1 MSEPIRESSPMIGPD
16 SLRKINQVNKAFF
29 ETHTK
34 RNYGRADV
42 YGSQYSGTVENFGFE
57 MLLESRKLKMQ
68 KPSLQGVF
76 AIDNY
81 KYYFDLQ
88 YSNMI
93 ETFEQ
98 QGMLEAVLRKDVF
111 LPNKEYKIRFEKCYH
126 LMPSTSL

>member
-68 KPSLQGVF
+68 KPSLKV
-76 AIDNY
+76 
-81 KYYFDLQ
+81 
-88 YSNMI
+88 
-93 ETFEQ
+93 
-98 QGMLEAVLRKDVF
+98 
-111 LPNKEYKIRFEKCYH
+111 KEIRTDFFQKK
-126 LMPSTSL
+126 MPKLITLWKKK